1 MNNQIF
7 ETLMKQSYF
16 VGNFQVIT
24 LPIKRR
30 GYSVNEGRDK
40 LIFVSSKLSRAERAE
55 VVNWLIKKR
64 DKLKPTE

>member
-1 MNNQIF
+1 MNSQIF

-16 VGNFQVIT
+16 VGEFQVIT
-24 LPIKRR
+24 VPLKEP
-30 GYSVNEGRDK
+30 GYSVIHGEDK

-64 DKLKPTE
+64 RDLR